1 MSDQLNNYAKYTGI
15 AFEMTAIIA
24 LGVWGGISLDKHT
37 SLKFPLFTVICS
49 LAGVAIALYIA
60 VKDFLFI
67 NKKKDK

>member
-15 AFEMTAIIA
+15 AFEMAAIIA
-24 LGVWGGISLDKHT
+24 LGVWGGISLDKRT